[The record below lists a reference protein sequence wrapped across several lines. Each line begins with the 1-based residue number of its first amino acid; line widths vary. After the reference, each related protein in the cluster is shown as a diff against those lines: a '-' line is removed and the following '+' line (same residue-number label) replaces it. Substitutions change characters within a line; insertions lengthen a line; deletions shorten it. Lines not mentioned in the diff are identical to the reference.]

1 MAREEHG
8 IDCDPVSSR
17 VLVLNLP
24 HDGDAP
30 CARLAQAAGPEP
42 LLLTLRSLTGS
53 FRMAVPA
60 SDVYVCENPSVLI
73 AAADQL
79 GKFFSSACLH
89 QRASLGRRAPPAHWP
104 RRRRDVNPR
113 ACQ

>member
-1 MAREEHG
+1 MAREAHG
-8 IDCDPVSSR
+8 IDCDPVPSR

-30 CARLAQAAGPEP
+30 CERLAQAAEPEP

-73 AAADQL
+73 TAADQL
-79 GKFFSSACLH
+79 GNRMSA
-89 QRASLGRRAPPAHWP
+89 AHGTINAIP
-104 RRRRDVNPR
+104 EITCRRDL
-113 ACQ
+113 AAD